1 MQNKQLI
8 WQFPNQKIPQII
20 HAVHVCQGRKKM
32 DNKALF
38 ICVTDGKKRYGGLK
52 NDKMFPSL
60 SPHSVSLTSPQS
72 TLRITIE
79 MAKINN

>member
-38 ICVTDGKKRYGGLK
+38 ICVIGLVK
-52 NDKMFPSL
+52 NYNTVWSHNIKLPESHFL
-60 SPHSVSLTSPQS
+60 VY
-72 TLRITIE
+72 TL
-79 MAKINN
+79 